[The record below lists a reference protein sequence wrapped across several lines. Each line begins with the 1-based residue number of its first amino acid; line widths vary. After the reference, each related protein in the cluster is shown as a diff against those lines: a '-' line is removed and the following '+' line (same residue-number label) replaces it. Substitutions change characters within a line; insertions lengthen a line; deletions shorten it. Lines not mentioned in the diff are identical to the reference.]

1 METLQVAHYIN
12 FSFIKTQE
20 NKKPSGAGRFL
31 FSWEKSDVQ
40 KQGLGILDHSKN
52 PNSIPL
58 ESIPQK
64 GILFHPQIRKEFRT
78 VSCVGDGDLGFVFS
92 SRKSSSSGGFEP
104 PTHLKNMRISSN

>member
-12 FSFIKTQE
+12 FSFIKPQE
-20 NKKPSGAGRFL
+20 KKKTSGATVAIL

-58 ESIPQK
+58 ESIPRK
-64 GILFHPQIRKEFRT
+64 DILFYPQIRKEFRT
-78 VSCVGDGDLGFVFS
+78 IKCVGDGDLGFVFFFT
-92 SRKSSSSGGFEP
+92 K
-104 PTHLKNMRISSN
+104 K